1 MSQSGEGAD
10 PFLGRNDEERLTAA
24 RDLVQ
29 RPRTEALGPLKKAL
43 QRERVSW
50 IRTAL
55 NEAIERCEAL
65 GAPPGLETEE
75 SSRPDEDDLDR
86 LQAYADGRREGM
98 RQALHE
104 LASPLGLAHA
114 ALGREPADM
123 EEAMRQLTRMRH
135 IAAALRSLIS
145 ASGVPQPAEF
155 DFAPHLS
162 GFGASPPVQCPDGL
176 VAAQG
181 PRPFPV
187 RGDRDLLELA
197 VQPLVANAIE
207 AVLGIGGDPPA
218 RGVIVSWGP
227 DRQGC
232 YVAVIDEGPGPP
244 AELEKLIAL
253 GASDK
258 PVHIGFGLE
267 TARTAIASMNGE
279 LTLERN
285 RRGGA
290 TAILRWPG
298 RP

>member
-1 MSQSGEGAD
+1 VSESTKGTD
-10 PFLGRNDEERLTAA
+10 PFIGAGDEERLAAA
-24 RDLVQ
+24 RDLVRNP
-29 RPRTEALGPLKKAL
+29 RPAALGPLTKAL
-43 QRERVSW
+43 KRERVSW
-50 IRTAL
+50 VRTAL
-55 NEAIERCEAL
+55 EEAIERCQAL
-65 GAPPGLETEE
+65 GETPGLETEE

-98 RQALHE
+98 RQVLHE

-114 ALGREPADM
+114 ALAREPADI
-123 EEAMRQLTRMRH
+123 EGAMRQLGRMRH
-135 IAAALRSLIS
+135 IAAALRSLIG
-145 ASGVPQPAEF
+145 ASGVVQASEF

-162 GFGASPPVQCPDGL
+162 AFEVSPPVECPDGL

-197 VQPLVANAIE
+197 VQPLVVNAIE

-244 AELEKLIAL
+244 ARLEELIAL

-258 PVHIGFGLE
+258 PGHIGFGLE
-267 TARTAIASMNGE
+267 TARTAIASMDGK

-298 RP
+298 RA

>member
-1 MSQSGEGAD
+1 VSEAGEGAD
-10 PFLGRNDEERLTAA
+10 RFLGAGDEERLAAA

-29 RPRTEALGPLKKAL
+29 DPRPEALGPLKKAL

-50 IRTAL
+50 IRAAIT
-55 NEAIERCEAL
+55 EAIERCEAF
-65 GAPPGLETEE
+65 GEAPGLETEE

-98 RQALHE
+98 RQVLHE

-114 ALGREPADM
+114 ALGREPADL
-123 EEAMRQLTRMRH
+123 EEALRQLARMRR
-135 IAAALRSLIS
+135 ITAALRSLIG
-145 ASGVPQPAEF
+145 ASGVAQPTEF
-155 DFAPHLS
+155 DFAPHLLA
-162 GFGASPPVQCPDGL
+162 FEASPPAQCPDGL

-207 AVLGIGGDPPA
+207 AVLGLGGDPPA
-218 RGVIVSWGP
+218 RGVIVTWGP

-244 AELEKLIAL
+244 AGLEELIAL

-258 PVHIGFGLE
+258 PGHIGFGLE
-267 TARTAIASMNGE
+267 TARTAIVSMDGE

-290 TAILRWPG
+290 TAVLRWPG

>member
-1 MSQSGEGAD
+1 MSESGKRAD
-10 PFLGRNDEERLTAA
+10 PFLGAGDEERLAAA
-24 RDLVQ
+24 RDHVHNP
-29 RPRTEALGPLKKAL
+29 RPEALGSLTKAL

-65 GAPPGLETEE
+65 GEPSGLETEE

-98 RQALHE
+98 RQVLHE

-114 ALGREPADM
+114 ALAREPADM
-123 EEAMRQLTRMRH
+123 EGAVRQLGRMRH
-135 IAAALRSLIS
+135 IAAALRSLID
-145 ASGVPQPAEF
+145 ASGVAQASGF

-162 GFGASPPVQCPDGL
+162 AFEASPPVECPDGL

-197 VQPLVANAIE
+197 VQPLVVNAIE

-244 AELEKLIAL
+244 ARLEELIAL

-258 PVHIGFGLE
+258 PRHIGFGLE
-267 TARTAIASMNGE
+267 TARSAIASMDGK

-298 RP
+298 RA

>member
-1 MSQSGEGAD
+1 
-10 PFLGRNDEERLTAA
+10 
-24 RDLVQ
+24 
-29 RPRTEALGPLKKAL
+29 
-43 QRERVSW
+43 
-50 IRTAL
+50 
-55 NEAIERCEAL
+55 
-65 GAPPGLETEE
+65 
-75 SSRPDEDDLDR
+75 
-86 LQAYADGRREGM
+86 M
-98 RQALHE
+98 RQVLHE

-114 ALGREPADM
+114 ALAREPADI
-123 EEAMRQLTRMRH
+123 EEAMRQLGRMRH
-135 IAAALRSLIS
+135 IAAALRSLIG
-145 ASGVPQPAEF
+145 ASGVVQASEF

-162 GFGASPPVQCPDGL
+162 AFEVSPPVECPDGL

-197 VQPLVANAIE
+197 VQPLVVNAIE

-244 AELEKLIAL
+244 ARLEELIAL

-258 PVHIGFGLE
+258 PGHIGFGLE
-267 TARTAIASMNGE
+267 TARTAIASMDGK

-298 RP
+298 RA

>member
-1 MSQSGEGAD
+1 M
-10 PFLGRNDEERLTAA
+10 
-24 RDLVQ
+24 
-29 RPRTEALGPLKKAL
+29 
-43 QRERVSW
+43 REPVSW
-50 IRTAL
+50 VRNAL

-65 GAPPGLETEE
+65 GEGPQLETEE

-114 ALGREPADM
+114 ALGREPVDI
-123 EEAMRQLTRMRH
+123 EEANRHLARMRH
-135 IAAALRSLIS
+135 IVTALRRLVG
-145 ASGVPQPAEF
+145 ASGVAESTDF
-155 DFAPHLS
+155 DFAPRL
-162 GFGASPPVQCPDGL
+162 AALEAVPPVECPAGVV
-176 VAAQG
+176 VAKG

-187 RGDRDLLELA
+187 HGDRDLLELA
-197 VQPLVANAIE
+197 VQPLVVNAIE
-207 AVLGIGGDPPA
+207 AVLALGGEPPA
-218 RGVIVSWGP
+218 RGVIVTWGP
-227 DRQGC
+227 DRQGW

-244 AELEKLIAL
+244 AELEELLAL

-258 PVHIGFGLE
+258 PGHIGFGLE
-267 TARTAIASMNGE
+267 TARTAIASLEGE

-285 RRGGA
+285 RRGGT

>member
-1 MSQSGEGAD
+1 VSESTKGTD
-10 PFLGRNDEERLTAA
+10 PFVGAGDEERLAAA
-24 RDLVQ
+24 RDLVRNP
-29 RPRTEALGPLKKAL
+29 RPAALGPLTRAL
-43 QRERVSW
+43 KRERVSW
-50 IRTAL
+50 VRTAL
-55 NEAIERCEAL
+55 EEAIERCQAL
-65 GAPPGLETEE
+65 GETPGLETQE

-86 LQAYADGRREGM
+86 LQSYADGRREGM
-98 RQALHE
+98 RQVLHE

-114 ALGREPADM
+114 ALAREPADID
-123 EEAMRQLTRMRH
+123 EAMRQLGRMRH
-135 IAAALRSLIS
+135 IAAALRSLIG
-145 ASGVPQPAEF
+145 ASGVVQASEF

-162 GFGASPPVQCPDGL
+162 AFEVSPPVECPDGL

-197 VQPLVANAIE
+197 VQPLVVNAIE

-244 AELEKLIAL
+244 ARLEELIAL

-258 PVHIGFGLE
+258 PGHIGFGLE
-267 TARTAIASMNGE
+267 TARTAIASMGGK

-298 RP
+298 RA

>member
-1 MSQSGEGAD
+1 MSESGDGAD
-10 PFLGRNDEERLTAA
+10 PLLGVGEEERLAAA

-29 RPRTEALGPLKKAL
+29 NPHAEALGPLKKAL

-65 GAPPGLETEE
+65 GEAPGLETEE

-86 LQAYADGRREGM
+86 LQAYTDGRRDGM
-98 RQALHE
+98 RQVLHE

-114 ALGREPADM
+114 ALGRDPANVDK
-123 EEAMRQLTRMRH
+123 AVHQLTRMRH
-135 IAAALRSLIS
+135 IAAALRSLIG
-145 ASGVPQPAEF
+145 ASGVAKPTEF
-155 DFAPHLS
+155 DFAPDLS
-162 GFGASPPVQCPDGL
+162 AVETSPPVECPDGL
-176 VAAQG
+176 VAAHG

-187 RGDRDLLELA
+187 RGDRNLLELA

-207 AVLGIGGDPPA
+207 AVLGLGGDLPA

-227 DRQGC
+227 HHEGF

-244 AELEKLIAL
+244 TGLEELIAL

-258 PVHIGFGLE
+258 PGHSGFGLE
-267 TARTAIASMNGE
+267 TARTAIASMDGT
-279 LTLERN
+279 LTLEHN

-290 TAILRWPG
+290 TAILRWPR

>member
-1 MSQSGEGAD
+1 MSESTKGTD
-10 PFLGRNDEERLTAA
+10 PFIGAGDEERLAAA
-24 RDLVQ
+24 RDLVRNP
-29 RPRTEALGPLKKAL
+29 RPAALGPLTKAL
-43 QRERVSW
+43 KRERVSW
-50 IRTAL
+50 VRTAL
-55 NEAIERCEAL
+55 EEAIERCQAL
-65 GAPPGLETEE
+65 GETPGLETEE

-98 RQALHE
+98 RQVLHE

-114 ALGREPADM
+114 ALAREPADI
-123 EEAMRQLTRMRH
+123 EGAMRQLGRMRH
-135 IAAALRSLIS
+135 IAAALRSLIG
-145 ASGVPQPAEF
+145 ASGVVQASEF

-162 GFGASPPVQCPDGL
+162 AFEVSPPVECPDGL

-181 PRPFPV
+181 PPFPV

-197 VQPLVANAIE
+197 VQPLVVNAIE

-244 AELEKLIAL
+244 ARLEELIAL

-258 PVHIGFGLE
+258 PGHIGFGLE
-267 TARTAIASMNGE
+267 TARTAIASMDGK

-298 RP
+298 RA

>member
-1 MSQSGEGAD
+1 VSESTKGTD
-10 PFLGRNDEERLTAA
+10 PFVGAGDEERLAAA
-24 RDLVQ
+24 RDLVRNP
-29 RPRTEALGPLKKAL
+29 RPVALGPLTKAL
-43 QRERVSW
+43 KRERVSW
-50 IRTAL
+50 VRTAL
-55 NEAIERCEAL
+55 EEAIERCQAL
-65 GAPPGLETEE
+65 GETPGLETEE

-98 RQALHE
+98 RQVLHE

-114 ALGREPADM
+114 ALAREPADI
-123 EEAMRQLTRMRH
+123 EEAMRQLGRMRH
-135 IAAALRSLIS
+135 IAAALRSLIG
-145 ASGVPQPAEF
+145 ASGVVQASEF

-162 GFGASPPVQCPDGL
+162 AFEVSPPVECPDGL

-197 VQPLVANAIE
+197 VQPLVVNAIE

-244 AELEKLIAL
+244 ARLEELIAL

-258 PVHIGFGLE
+258 PGHIGFGLE
-267 TARTAIASMNGE
+267 TARTAIASMDGK

-298 RP
+298 RA

>member
-1 MSQSGEGAD
+1 VSESAKGTD
-10 PFLGRNDEERLTAA
+10 PFVGAGDEERLAAA
-24 RDLVQ
+24 RDLVRNP
-29 RPRTEALGPLKKAL
+29 RPEALGPLTKAL
-43 QRERVSW
+43 KRERVSW
-50 IRTAL
+50 VRTAL
-55 NEAIERCEAL
+55 KEAIEHCEAL
-65 GAPPGLETEE
+65 GETLGLELEE
-75 SSRPDEDDLDR
+75 SRRPDEDDLDR

-98 RQALHE
+98 RLVLHE

-114 ALGREPADM
+114 ALARDPADK
-123 EEAMRQLTRMRH
+123 EAAIRQLGRMRH
-135 IAAALRSLIS
+135 IAAALRSLIG
-145 ASGVPQPAEF
+145 ASGVAQASEF

-162 GFGASPPVQCPDGL
+162 AFELTPPVECPDGL

-197 VQPLVANAIE
+197 VQPLVVNAIE
-207 AVLGIGGDPPA
+207 AVLGIGGEPPA
-218 RGVIVSWGP
+218 RGVIVTWGP

-244 AELEKLIAL
+244 ARLEELIAL
-253 GASDK
+253 GASNK
-258 PVHIGFGLE
+258 PGHIGFGLE
-267 TARTAIASMNGE
+267 TARTAIASMDGE

-298 RP
+298 RA

>member
-1 MSQSGEGAD
+1 MSESTKGTD
-10 PFLGRNDEERLTAA
+10 PFVGAGDEERLAAA
-24 RDLVQ
+24 RDLVRNP
-29 RPRTEALGPLKKAL
+29 RPVALGPLTKAL
-43 QRERVSW
+43 KRERVSW
-50 IRTAL
+50 VRTAL
-55 NEAIERCEAL
+55 EEAIERCQAL
-65 GAPPGLETEE
+65 GETPGLETEE

-98 RQALHE
+98 RQVLHE

-114 ALGREPADM
+114 ALAREPADI
-123 EEAMRQLTRMRH
+123 EEAMRQLGRMRH
-135 IAAALRSLIS
+135 IAAALRSLIG
-145 ASGVPQPAEF
+145 ASGVVQASEF

-162 GFGASPPVQCPDGL
+162 AFEVSPPVECPDGL

-197 VQPLVANAIE
+197 VQPLVVNAIE

-244 AELEKLIAL
+244 ARLEELIAL

-258 PVHIGFGLE
+258 PGHIGFGLE
-267 TARTAIASMNGE
+267 TARTAIASMDGK

-298 RP
+298 RA

>member
-1 MSQSGEGAD
+1 VSESTKGTD
-10 PFLGRNDEERLTAA
+10 PFVGAGDEERLAAA
-24 RDLVQ
+24 RDLVRNP
-29 RPRTEALGPLKKAL
+29 RPVALGPLTKAL
-43 QRERVSW
+43 KRERVSW
-50 IRTAL
+50 VRTAL
-55 NEAIERCEAL
+55 EEAIERCQAL
-65 GAPPGLETEE
+65 GETPGLETEE

-98 RQALHE
+98 RQVLHE

-114 ALGREPADM
+114 ALAREPADI
-123 EEAMRQLTRMRH
+123 EEAMRQLGRMRH
-135 IAAALRSLIS
+135 IAAALRSLIG
-145 ASGVPQPAEF
+145 ASGVVQASEF

-162 GFGASPPVQCPDGL
+162 AFEVSPPVECPDGL

-197 VQPLVANAIE
+197 VQPLVVNAIE

-244 AELEKLIAL
+244 ARLEELIAL

-258 PVHIGFGLE
+258 PGHIGFGLE
-267 TARTAIASMNGE
+267 TARTAIASMDGK

-290 TAILRWPG
+290 TAILRCPG
-298 RP
+298 RA

>member
-1 MSQSGEGAD
+1 VSESGEGAD
-10 PFLGRNDEERLTAA
+10 PFLGAGDEDRLAAA

-29 RPRTEALGPLKKAL
+29 NPRLESLASLKKAL

-55 NEAIERCEAL
+55 NEAIERCQAL
-65 GAPPGLETEE
+65 GQAPGLETEE

-98 RQALHE
+98 RQVLHE

-123 EEAMRQLTRMRH
+123 EEAARQLTRMRH
-135 IAAALRSLIS
+135 IAAALRSLIG
-145 ASGVPQPAEF
+145 ASGVAQPTEF
-155 DFAPHLS
+155 DFAPHLLALE
-162 GFGASPPVQCPDGL
+162 ASPPVQCPGGL
-176 VAAQG
+176 VAARG

-207 AVLGIGGDPPA
+207 AVVGIGGDPPA

-227 DRQGC
+227 DRQG
-232 YVAVIDEGPGPP
+232 YYIAVIDEGPGPP
-244 AELEKLIAL
+244 AGLEELIAL

-258 PVHIGFGLE
+258 PGHIGFGLE
-267 TARTAIASMNGE
+267 TARTAIASMDGE

-290 TAILRWPG
+290 TSILRWPR

>member
-1 MSQSGEGAD
+1 VSESAKGTD
-10 PFLGRNDEERLTAA
+10 PFVGAGDEERLATA
-24 RDLVQ
+24 RDLVRNP
-29 RPRTEALGPLKKAL
+29 RPEALGPLTKAL
-43 QRERVSW
+43 KRERVSW
-50 IRTAL
+50 VRTAL
-55 NEAIERCEAL
+55 KEAIVRCQAL
-65 GAPPGLETEE
+65 GETPGLETEE

-98 RQALHE
+98 RQVLHE

-114 ALGREPADM
+114 ALAREPTDIEGAI
-123 EEAMRQLTRMRH
+123 RQLGRMRH
-135 IAAALRSLIS
+135 IAGALRSLIG
-145 ASGVPQPAEF
+145 ASGVAQASEF

-162 GFGASPPVQCPDGL
+162 AFEVSPPVECPDGL

-181 PRPFPV
+181 PQPFPV

-244 AELEKLIAL
+244 ARLEELIAL

-258 PVHIGFGLE
+258 PGHIGFGLE
-267 TARTAIASMNGE
+267 TARTAIASMDGK

-298 RP
+298 RA